1 MLIKIKILKLQNML
15 FLNLKFAGLQKLTE
29 KEIHH
34 FFKMYE
40 ITFHR
45 EW

>member
-15 FLNLKFAGLQKLTE
+15 FLNPSFLQKLTE